1 MDKKIKQFFATG
13 NKNTSDNELLLA
25 YYCASTA
32 ASAEEFE
39 ENLAS
44 VLANLS
50 GVTKLDEEGG
60 RDTVGRAYNFLAGLH
75 HAQLKTNCLA
85 VFARFGNDPTAVLE
99 NLDDLAKRIMLP
111 KSKSRKPKQ
120 GSDEEEEPKE
130 AKKQPKKASKKSDDE
145 SASDEPKKQS
155 KKASKSDEESASDE
169 PKKEEPKAKAKVP
182 VVLPKKSGLPQPDF

>member
-25 YYCASTA
+25 YFCASTA
-32 ASAEEFE
+32 ANAEEFE
-39 ENLAS
+39 ENLSA

-75 HAQLKTNCLA
+75 HAQLKSNCMA
-85 VFARFGNDPTAVLE
+85 VFARFGNDPSAVLE

-111 KSKSRKPKQ
+111 KAKSRKAKPAEKEKEDEEA
-120 GSDEEEEPKE
+120 DEEEEPKE
-130 AKKQPKKASKKSDDE
+130 EPKVEVPKPKAKKA
-145 SASDEPKKQS
+145 
-155 KKASKSDEESASDE
+155 
-169 PKKEEPKAKAKVP
+169 EEPKAKVP
-182 VVLPKKSGLPQPDF
+182 VVLPKKSGLPQPEY

>member
-39 ENLAS
+39 ENLSS

-85 VFARFGNDPTAVLE
+85 VFARFGNDPAAVLE

-111 KSKSRKPKQ
+111 KAKSRKPKKEE
-120 GSDEEEEPKE
+120 GSEEEEEPKE
-130 AKKQPKKASKKSDDE
+130 AKKQPKKASKKSDD
-145 SASDEPKKQS
+145 D
-155 KKASKSDEESASDE
+155 ESASDE